1 MAAAAAA
8 YGRAAASVPI
18 ADYHLARLKLA
29 QGEVDSCLQL
39 LGRALAAV
47 PAEVRRLVRE
57 DPRAW
62 QELADDA
69 RFRQLVEPPKATP
82 GR

>member
-1 MAAAAAA
+1 
-8 YGRAAASVPI
+8 
-18 ADYHLARLKLA
+18 
-29 QGEVDSCLQL
+29 
-39 LGRALAAV
+39 LAAV